1 MALLDGVITMVRF
14 ILGRLVL
21 AVPVLLGITVV
32 SFLIIHLIPG
42 NPAQAMLFGS
52 NPTPDQVHALEVQLK
67 LDQPLYQQY
76 FGYMGGLLRGD
87 LGTSFVTGRQ
97 VAAELATRAPS
108 TFILSGAAMI
118 VAIVV
123 GIPLG
128 VVGGVA
134 PGSIGDRVAR
144 VISVSGVAIPYFW
157 LALVFTLVFAVN
169 LRWFP
174 AVGSEGIRALV
185 LPAVALGWGYAAVLT
200 RLLRG
205 RLIEEYHSEYIK
217 TARAKGAAGPRV
229 LMNHAMRNAAI
240 PTVTM
245 LGLQIGNILTGAAV
259 IEVIY
264 GRPGLGSYLVNS
276 ITAKNI
282 PVVQGAVL
290 FIGVAYVLINL
301 VVDIVVGLIDPRTRK
316 KAAT

>member
-1 MALLDGVITMVRF
+1 MKQF
-14 ILGRLVL
+14 IFGRILV
-21 AVPVLLGITVV
+21 AIPVLFGISIV

-52 NPTPDQVHALEVQLK
+52 NPTTAQVHVLEVQLK
-67 LDQPLYQQY
+67 LDQPLYSQY
-76 FGYMGGLLRGD
+76 ISYILGLLHGD
-87 LGTSFVTGRQ
+87 LGTSFVTGRK
-97 VAAELATRAPS
+97 VSTELFSRAPS
-108 TFILSGAAMI
+108 TFVLSGAAML
-118 VAIVV
+118 VAIII

-128 VVGGVA
+128 IIGGVA
-134 PGSIGDRVAR
+134 PGSLGDRIAR
-144 VISVSGVAIPYFW
+144 LVSVSGVAIPYFW
-157 LALVFTLVFAVN
+157 LALLFTLVFAVN
-169 LRWFP
+169 LQWFP
-174 AVGSEGIRALV
+174 AVGSQGLRALV

-205 RLIEEYHSEYIK
+205 RLIEEYHSEYIR
-217 TARAKGAAGPRV
+217 TARAKGAGGTRV
-229 LMNHAMRNAAI
+229 LLVHALRNASI

-259 IEVIY
+259 IEVIF

-276 ITAKNI
+276 IAAKNI

-301 VVDIVVGLIDPRTRK
+301 VVDLMVGTIDPRTRK
-316 KAAT
+316 KVAA